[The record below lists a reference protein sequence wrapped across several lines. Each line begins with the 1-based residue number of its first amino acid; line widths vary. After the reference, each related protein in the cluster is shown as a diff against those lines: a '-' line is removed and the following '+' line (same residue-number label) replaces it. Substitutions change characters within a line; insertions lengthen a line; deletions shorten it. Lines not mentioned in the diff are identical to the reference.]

1 MVARTR
7 APRGQPLLES
17 NPSEPEEN
25 AMTRRLT
32 APALARAHAAAALIG
47 AGTLLAGLPA
57 GATEGV
63 DAHALIEKNC
73 TSCHGSEVYTR
84 PDRKM
89 TSFSALKTQVEACNT
104 NLNTQMFPE
113 EVAAVATLLNEEY
126 YKFEQ

>member
-1 MVARTR
+1 
-7 APRGQPLLES
+7 
-17 NPSEPEEN
+17 
-25 AMTRRLT
+25 MTRRLT
-32 APALARAHAAAALIG
+32 APDRAHAAAVLIG
-47 AGTLLAGLPA
+47 AGALLAGLPA
-57 GATEGV
+57 GAAEGV